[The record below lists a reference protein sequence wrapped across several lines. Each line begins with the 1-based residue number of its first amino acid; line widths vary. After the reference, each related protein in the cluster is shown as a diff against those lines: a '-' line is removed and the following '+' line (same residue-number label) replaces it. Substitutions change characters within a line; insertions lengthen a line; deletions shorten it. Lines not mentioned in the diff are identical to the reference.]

1 MYKILNRRFSKSESW
16 EKVNSIIPSGYI
28 RKGALQVFHRIRRSH
43 PDDHILCIGY
53 KRGDTQFAITET
65 FKTYETSLND
75 VVDRCL
81 QEECSMERVD
91 RNVSIENVAFTYTE
105 KYATI
110 YCVPLRVDSP
120 TSMRPCEKPSMMSVE
135 DIDKDDD
142 KSRKLV
148 LLLHGPFEVIQSI
161 FSQFSSL
168 EDDISHLMSIPVS
181 QVALVFPKL
190 FPVSVY
196 PAVPIY
202 RNHPTFLHAPVPLTT
217 LKTTA
222 VYHH

>member
-1 MYKILNRRFSKSESW
+1 MYKIMNQRYSKSGSW
-16 EKVNSIIPSGYI
+16 EKVATITPSGYI
-28 RKGALQVFHRIRRSH
+28 RKGALQVFHRIRRSF

-53 KRGDTQFAITET
+53 NRGDTQFAITET
-65 FKTYETSLND
+65 FKTYETTLD
-75 VVDRCL
+75 EVVDRCL
-81 QEECSMERVD
+81 REECSVERAD
-91 RNVSIENVAFTYTE
+91 RQVSIHNISFTYTE

-110 YCVPLRVDSP
+110 YCVPLRIDNP
-120 TSMRPCEKPSMMSVE
+120 TCIRPCPCPVSSSQ

-148 LLLHGPFEVIQSI
+148 LLLHGPSDVIQSV
-161 FSQFSSL
+161 FSQFSSV

-181 QVALVFPKL
+181 HVPKVFPKL

-202 RNHPTFLHAPVPLTT
+202 RNHPTFFHAPVPLTT
-217 LKTTA
+217 SKPSSSY
-222 VYHH
+222 YHH